1 MSRQVAILIPAAALL
16 VAGCRTVRTSEEERS
31 RTVSR
36 EAEVRTE
43 VRTERV
49 LVRDTVFV
57 EVPAAQEERLTA
69 DSASF
74 LATDYAESTA
84 RVLPDG
90 RLLHT
95 LRHRD
100 GLRPAVAEVPVTVRE
115 SIVVRRDS
123 TAAEVRE
130 RKQEERRVTAR
141 WWFLT
146 LAAAAVIGIIALSAR
161 RK

>member
-1 MSRQVAILIPAAALL
+1 MNRQGWLILAAAGL
-16 VAGCRTVRTSEEERS
+16 VSGCRTVRTSEAERS
-31 RTVSR
+31 VS
-36 EAEVRTE
+36 ESAKSEVRTE

-57 EVPAAQEERLTA
+57 EVPASQEERLTA
-69 DSASF
+69 DSASV

-95 LRHRD
+95 LRNRD

-123 TAAEVRE
+123 TAEEVRE
-130 RKQEERRVTAR
+130 RKQEERRDRTR
-141 WWFLT
+141 WWMLL

>member
-1 MSRQVAILIPAAALL
+1 MNRAVLILAAAGLL
-16 VAGCRTVRTSEEERS
+16 SGCRTVRTSEAERS
-31 RTVSR
+31 VS
-36 EAEVRTE
+36 ESAKSEVRIE

-69 DSASF
+69 DSASV
-74 LATDYAESTA
+74 LSTDYAESTA
-84 RVLPDG
+84 RLLPDG

-100 GLRPAVAEVPVTVRE
+100 GLRPAVADVPVTVRE

-123 TAAEVRE
+123 TAEEVRE

-141 WWFLT
+141 WWWMLL
-146 LAAAAVIGIIALSAR
+146 LAAAAVIGIIAMAAR